1 VTTQQFISALT
12 AIQAAGEPDSL
23 ALMIHPRDGQAAA
36 IVDALSTLLGPGA
49 PGRSRDGSVRWMEWG
64 DRLTVFLELE
74 VTT

>member
-1 VTTQQFISALT
+1 MTTQQAIDALT

-23 ALMIHPRDGQAAA
+23 SLMIHPRGGQAAA
-36 IVDALSTLLGPGA
+36 IVAALETLLGQGT

-74 VTT
+74 VTP